1 MFSSGSGELNNVPV
15 CMFISL
21 VQRDLLSFPK
31 KKSGICHPTVG
42 SFLILNFP
50 GTSYERVIVVWH
62 SRTYDEGF
70 SAYSMKVR
78 IKFH

>member
-1 MFSSGSGELNNVPV
+1 MYVHLPSSKGFVEL
-15 CMFISL
+15 
-21 VQRDLLSFPK
+21 PK
-31 KKSGICHPTVG
+31 KKGGICHPMVG

-70 SAYSMKVR
+70 SAYSMKAR
-78 IKFH
+78 IKFY